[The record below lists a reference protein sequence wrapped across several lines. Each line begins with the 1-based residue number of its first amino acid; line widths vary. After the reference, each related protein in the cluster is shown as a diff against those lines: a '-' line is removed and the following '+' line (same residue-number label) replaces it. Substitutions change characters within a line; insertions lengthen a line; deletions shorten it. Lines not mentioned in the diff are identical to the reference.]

1 MSKKK
6 YVVVEDFTDL
16 QDGNKVYRKG
26 DVYPSPVNK
35 NVSKKRLNELSSDNN
50 RIGAPLIKEVKED
63 EQD

>member
-1 MSKKK
+1 MSKK

-26 DVYPSPVNK
+26 DVYPKPANK
-35 NVSKKRLNELSSDNN
+35 KIAKKRLDELASDKN
-50 RIGAPLIKEVKED
+50 RIGAPLIKEIKEE